1 LPSKR
6 IHQLVMSTQ
15 AKDAMKSQ
23 TGRKPKRPAAPPKKR
38 TIPTIHDVARRG
50 GVSAMTVSR
59 VINGHKYVSEKMREK
74 VYRAI
79 KDLDFS
85 PNAAARNIH
94 GGARIALIYTNPSSS
109 NLANYLMG
117 AFRQGAIGGCQ
128 LHVEQAALPDPLEW
142 LRKLLSGGFDAVI
155 LPPPLCDSDAVF
167 GFLERKGVQ
176 ALSFATAELRPDRAA
191 VIINDFEGARMM
203 TEHLLELGH
212 RDIAF
217 VQGDPAHSPAKRREA
232 GFRQSMADAGLQVVP
247 ERIVP
252 GYFTYRSG
260 LQAARQLLEPD
271 DRPTAVFAANDDMA
285 AAVAAV
291 AHGVGLSIPGDL
303 SIAGF
308 DDTPVATTIW
318 PELTTIRQPIADM
331 ASAAVEIMMDAV
343 RRVRVGE
350 AYEPQHRFMPLS
362 LVKRA
367 STAAPK
373 GR

>member
-1 LPSKR
+1 
-6 IHQLVMSTQ
+6 
-15 AKDAMKSQ
+15 MKSQ
-23 TGRKPKRPAAPPKKR
+23 TGRARKRPEARKQKKA
-38 TIPTIHDVARRG
+38 IPTIHDVARRG

-59 VINGHKYVSEKMREK
+59 VINGHKYVTDRTRDK

-79 KDLDFS
+79 KDLGFS

-117 AFRQGAIGGCQ
+117 AFRQSAIGGIQ
-128 LHVEQAALPDPLEW
+128 LHAEPATFPEPLEG
-142 LRKLLSGGFDAVI
+142 LKKLVAAGFDAVI

-167 GFLERKGVQ
+167 GFLERKAVQ
-176 ALSFATAELRPDRAA
+176 ALSFATAELRPDRPA

-232 GFRQSMADAGLQVVP
+232 GFRQSMADAGLQVKP
-247 ERIVP
+247 QRIAP

-260 LQAARQLLEPD
+260 LQAAQQLLESQ

-285 AAVAAV
+285 AGVAAV
-291 AHGVGLSIPGDL
+291 AHGLGLSIPGDL

-308 DDTPVATTIW
+308 DDTPVATTVW

-343 RRVRVGE
+343 RRARLDE
-350 AYEPQHRFMPLS
+350 APKPQHRFMPLS

-367 STAAPK
+367 STAAPN
-373 GR
+373 RR

>member
-1 LPSKR
+1 
-6 IHQLVMSTQ
+6 M
-15 AKDAMKSQ
+15 DAMKSQ
-23 TGRKPKRPAAPPKKR
+23 TGRNRKRPAVRKQKKA
-38 TIPTIHDVARRG
+38 IPTIHDVARRG

-59 VINGHKYVSEKMREK
+59 VINGHKYVSDKTREK
-74 VYRAI
+74 VFRAI

-117 AFRQGAIGGCQ
+117 AFRQSAIGGCQ
-128 LHVEQAALPDPLEW
+128 LHAEPAVLSDPLDEF
-142 LRKLLSGGFDAVI
+142 RKLASAGFDAVI

-167 GFLERKGVQ
+167 GFLERKAVQ
-176 ALSFATAELRPDRAA
+176 ALSFATAELRPDRSA
-191 VIINDFEGARMM
+191 VIINDFEGAQMM

-232 GFRQSMADAGLQVVP
+232 GFRQSMAEAGLQVNP
-247 ERIVP
+247 ERVAP

-260 LQAARQLLEPD
+260 LQAARQLLEPH

-291 AHGVGLSIPGDL
+291 AHGLGLSIPGDL

-343 RRVRVGE
+343 RRARLNE
-350 AYEPQHRFMPLS
+350 APKPQHRFMPLS
-362 LVKRA
+362 LVMRA
-367 STAAPK
+367 STAAPN
-373 GR
+373 RR

>member
-1 LPSKR
+1 
-6 IHQLVMSTQ
+6 
-15 AKDAMKSQ
+15 
-23 TGRKPKRPAAPPKKR
+23 
-38 TIPTIHDVARRG
+38 
-50 GVSAMTVSR
+50 MTVSR
-59 VINGHKYVSEKMREK
+59 VINGHKYVSAETQEK

-79 KDLDFS
+79 KDLGFS

-94 GGARIALIYTNPSSS
+94 GGARIALIYSNPSSS

-117 AFRQGAIGGCQ
+117 AFRQSAIGGCQ
-128 LHVEQAALPDPLEW
+128 LHAEPATLADPLEG
-142 LRKLLSGGFDAVI
+142 LKKLVSAGIDAVI

-176 ALSFATAELRPDRAA
+176 ALSFATAELRPDRSA

-232 GFRQSMADAGLQVVP
+232 GFRQAMADAGLQIEP
-247 ERIVP
+247 RRIAP

-260 LQAARQLLEPD
+260 LQAGQQLLESN
-271 DRPTAVFAANDDMA
+271 DRPTAIFAANDDMA
-285 AAVAAV
+285 AAVSAI
-291 AHGVGLSIPGDL
+291 AHGLGLSIPGDL

-308 DDTPVATTIW
+308 DDTPVATTVW

-331 ASAAVEIMMDAV
+331 ASAAVEVMIDAV
-343 RRVRVGE
+343 RRARLDE
-350 AYEPQHRFMPLS
+350 AAKPQHRFMPLS

-367 STAAPK
+367 STAVPTRSK
-373 GR
+373 E

>member
-1 LPSKR
+1 
-6 IHQLVMSTQ
+6 
-15 AKDAMKSQ
+15 MKPP
-23 TGRKPKRPAAPPKKR
+23 TGRARKRPAARKTKKKA
-38 TIPTIHDVARRG
+38 IPTIHDVARHV

-59 VINGHKYVSEKMREK
+59 VINGHKYVSDATREK
-74 VYRAI
+74 VNRGI
-79 KDLDFS
+79 KDLEFS

-109 NLANYLMG
+109 NLANFLMG

-128 LHVEQAALPDPLEW
+128 LHAEPAVWPDPLEGFKM
-142 LRKLLSGGFDAVI
+142 LVSAGFDAVI

-167 GFLERKGVQ
+167 AFLERKGVQ
-176 ALSFATAELRPDRAA
+176 ALSFATAQLRPDRSA

-203 TEHLLELGH
+203 TEHLLQLGH

-217 VQGDPAHSPAKRREA
+217 LQGDPAHSPAQRREA
-232 GFRQSMADAGLQVVP
+232 GFRQSMAEAGLQVKPHRVA
-247 ERIVP
+247 P

-260 LQAARQLLEPD
+260 LQAARQILEAD

-291 AHGVGLSIPGDL
+291 AHGLGLSVPGDL

-308 DDTPVATTIW
+308 DDTPVATTVW

-343 RRVRVGE
+343 RHVRLGE
-350 AYEPQHRFMPLS
+350 APEPQHRFMPLS

-367 STAAPK
+367 STAAPE
-373 GR
+373 RR